1 VLIVNDKER
10 TVYSRQI
17 TLPEVGLKGQEELE
31 DTGILVV
38 GMGGLGCPVAHY
50 LISSGIGYLTI
61 MDPDKVELSNLS
73 RQPLYTEGD
82 VGNLKVETAKQVL
95 SHMNP
100 NAVINALA
108 EELTSENALTHASA
122 HDFVIDCTDNVDS
135 RYVLSDICQSIDKPL
150 IHGGIRAFEG
160 NVGVFLAGSG
170 YYRALYPK
178 PPAPESVVDCST
190 TGVLSAFVGW
200 VGMHQALLAVQLAL
214 DLIRESAFYHLD
226 GRKGTIRQV
235 EIPNVV
241 VEEKQEFS
249 KTLPDHMSASELKGR
264 LKSDDPPLL
273 IDVRGADERAEV
285 KIEAED
291 IHIPMDVFAQRLGGI
306 PRHGNV
312 VLYCHLGIRSNSAR
326 AWVESQGIPISHLSG
341 GIEAWLFDSV
351 DDSGNPLELANKL
364 ESDDSEPEKPLTLEE
379 QNEQVVA
386 NAQMEAELKK
396 IKTESQHSELSGLID
411 LKDRLLKQSLEV
423 EKQKQEHEL
432 KLEKMKISAEA
443 EKNDTKFLVEAV
455 YLVYNDGRLL
465 THVFSETQQTD
476 AEILTSMLMA
486 VNDFVADSLGATG
499 NIGNLEFGANSI
511 VIEKGDNCY
520 MVSMNY
526 GEPSDSLRLGLRKQ
540 LTIIEDKYLN
550 ELASWDGDVSTFEN
564 CNTKLVKIL
573 MESTVKD
580 RSEVA

>member
-1 VLIVNDKER
+1 MLNDKAKQIF
-10 TVYSRQI
+10 SRQI
-17 TLPEVGLKGQEELE
+17 TLPEVGEKGQEELE

-73 RQPLYTEGD
+73 RQPLYTQDD
-82 VGNLKVETAKQVL
+82 VGTLKVKAAKEVL

-100 NAVINALA
+100 NAVINEVS
-108 EELTSENALTHASA
+108 EELNKDNALTYVSS

-135 RYVLSDICQSIDKPL
+135 RYILSDICQSIDKPL

-160 NVGVFLAGSG
+160 NVGVFLPGSG

-178 PPAPESVVDCST
+178 PPAPESIQDCST
-190 TGVLSAFVGW
+190 TGVLSTFVGW
-200 VGMHQALLAVQLAL
+200 VGMHQAMLAVQLAL
-214 DLIRESAFYHLD
+214 DLIKESSFYFLD

-235 EIPNVV
+235 EVPNAV
-241 VEEKQEFS
+241 VEETKELS
-249 KTLPDHMSASELKGR
+249 KALPDHMSAAELKQR
-264 LKSDDPPLL
+264 LESDNPPLL
-273 IDVRGADERAEV
+273 IDVRGPDERAEV
-285 KIEAED
+285 RIEAED
-291 IHIPMDVFAQRLGGI
+291 MHIPMDVFAQRLGSI

-326 AWVESQGIPISHLSG
+326 AWVESQGIAISHLNG
-341 GIEAWLFDSV
+341 GIEDWLFENMNDKTPV
-351 DDSGNPLELANKL
+351 ALANKM
-364 ESDDSEPEKPLTLEE
+364 ESKDSEPEKPLSLEE
-379 QNEQVVA
+379 QNAQVVA
-386 NAQMEAELKK
+386 NAKMEADLDK
-396 IKTESQHSELSGLID
+396 IKTESQHTELSGLID

-432 KLEKMKISAEA
+432 KLEEVRISAEA
-443 EKNDTKFLVEAV
+443 QKNDTKFLVEAV

-465 THVFSETQQTD
+465 GHVFSEDQQTD

-511 VIEKGDNCY
+511 VIEKGEHCY

-526 GEPSDSLRLGLRKQ
+526 GEPSDSLRQGLRKQ
-540 LTIIEDKYLN
+540 IELIEENYADKL
-550 ELASWDGDVSTFEN
+550 EKWDGDTSAFEDCTSN
-564 CNTKLVKIL
+564 LVKVL
-573 MESTVKD
+573 LESTVTS

>member
-1 VLIVNDKER
+1 MNDRDK
-10 TVYSRQI
+10 VVFSRQI
-17 TLPEVGLKGQEELE
+17 TLPEVGEKGQEELE

-73 RQPLYTEGD
+73 RQPLYTDDD
-82 VGNLKVETAKQVL
+82 VGIHKVKAAKQVL

-100 NAVINALA
+100 NAVINDVA
-108 EELTSENALTHASA
+108 EELTSENALTYASS
-122 HDFVIDCTDNVDS
+122 HDFVIDCTDNIDS
-135 RYVLSDICQSIDKPL
+135 RYVLSDICQSIDKPF

-160 NVGVFLAGSG
+160 NVGVFLPGSG

-178 PPAPESVVDCST
+178 PPAPESVQDCSV
-190 TGVLSAFVGW
+190 TGVLSTFVGW
-200 VGMHQALLAVQLAL
+200 VGMHQALLAIQLSL
-214 DLIRESAFYHLD
+214 DLIKESSFYYLD
-226 GRKGTIRQV
+226 GRKGTVRQV
-235 EIPNVV
+235 EVPDSV
-241 VEEKQEFS
+241 VEKS
-249 KTLPDHMSASELKGR
+249 KELSKKLPNHMSASELKER
-264 LKSDDPPLL
+264 LESDNPPLL

-285 KIEAED
+285 RIEAED
-291 IHIPMDVFAQRLGGI
+291 LHIPMDVFAQRLGSI

-326 AWVESQGIPISHLSG
+326 AWVESQGIAISHLNG
-341 GIEAWLFDSV
+341 GIEAWLFENV
-351 DDSGNPLELANKL
+351 DDSGNPIELANKA
-364 ESDDSEPEKPLTLEE
+364 ESSDTEPGKKLTLEE
-379 QNEQVVA
+379 QNAQVVA
-386 NAQMEAELKK
+386 NAKMEAELEK

-432 KLEKMKISAEA
+432 RLEEMKISAA
-443 EKNDTKFLVEAV
+443 AKKDDTKFLVEAV

-465 THVFSETQQTD
+465 GHVFSEDQQTD

-511 VIEKGDNCY
+511 VIEKGEHCY

-526 GEPSDSLRLGLRKQ
+526 GEPSDSLRQGLRKQ
-540 LTIIEDKYLN
+540 IELIEENYLDKLEN
-550 ELASWDGDVSTFEN
+550 WDGDISAFDDCTSN
-564 CNTKLVKIL
+564 LVKIL
-573 MESTVKD
+573 LESTVKA

>member
-1 VLIVNDKER
+1 MNDKEKII
-10 TVYSRQI
+10 YSRQI

-31 DTGILVV
+31 DTGILIV

-73 RQPLYTEGD
+73 RQPLYTEDD
-82 VGNLKVETAKQVL
+82 VGTLKVKVAKQVL

-100 NAVINALA
+100 NAVINDVA
-108 EELTSENALTHASA
+108 EELTSDNALTHASA

-160 NVGVFLAGSG
+160 NVGVFLPGSG

-190 TGVLSAFVGW
+190 TGVLSTFVGW
-200 VGMHQALLAVQLAL
+200 VGMHQAMLAVQLAL

-235 EIPNVV
+235 EVPNVV
-241 VEEKQEFS
+241 VEGQKELS
-249 KTLPDHMSASELKGR
+249 KKLPDHMTASELKER
-264 LKSDDPPLL
+264 LESDNPPLL
-273 IDVRGADERAEV
+273 VDVRGAEERAEV
-285 KIEAED
+285 RIEAED

-326 AWVESQGIPISHLSG
+326 AWVESQGIAISHLSG
-341 GIEAWLFDSV
+341 GIEAWLFENV
-351 DDSGNPLELANKL
+351 DESGSPIELANKA
-364 ESDDSEPEKPLTLEE
+364 ESTDSEPEKTLTLEE
-379 QNEQVVA
+379 QNAQTLA
-386 NAQMEAELKK
+386 NAKMEAELKK
-396 IKTESQHSELSGLID
+396 IKTESQHSELEGLVA
-411 LKDRLLKQSLEV
+411 LKEKLLQQSLEV

-432 KLEKMKISAEA
+432 KLEEMKISAA
-443 EKNDTKFLVEAV
+443 AKKGNTKFLVEAV

-465 THVFSETQQTD
+465 GHVFSEDQQTD
-476 AEILTSMLMA
+476 ADILTSMLMA

-511 VIEKGDNCY
+511 VIEKGEHCY
-520 MVSMNY
+520 VVSMNY
-526 GEPSDSLRLGLRKQ
+526 GEPSDSLRQGLRKQ
-540 LTIIEDKYLN
+540 LTVIEDKYLKKL
-550 ELASWDGDVSTFEN
+550 EGWDGDTSAFEGCTSN
-564 CNTKLVKIL
+564 LVKVL
-573 MESTVKD
+573 LESTVKE
-580 RSEVA
+580 RSDVV

>member
-1 VLIVNDKER
+1 MNDRDKE
-10 TVYSRQI
+10 VFSRQI
-17 TLPEVGLKGQEELE
+17 TLPEVGEKGQEELE
-31 DTGILVV
+31 DTGILIV

-73 RQPLYTEGD
+73 RQPLYTEDD
-82 VGNLKVETAKQVL
+82 VGTLKVKAAKQVL

-100 NAVINALA
+100 NAVINDVA
-108 EELTSENALTHASA
+108 EELTKDNALTHVSA

-178 PPAPESVVDCST
+178 PPSPESVQDCST
-190 TGVLSAFVGW
+190 TGVLSTFVGW
-200 VGMHQALLAVQLAL
+200 VGMHQAMLAVQLAL
-214 DLIRESAFYHLD
+214 NLIKESSFYFMD
-226 GRKGTIRQV
+226 GRKGTVRQV
-235 EIPNVV
+235 EVPDAV
-241 VEEKQEFS
+241 VEGQKELPK
-249 KTLPDHMSASELKGR
+249 KLPDHMSASELKER
-264 LKSDDPPLL
+264 LLSDNPPLL
-273 IDVRGADERAEV
+273 IDVRGPAERAEV
-285 KIEAED
+285 RIEAED

-326 AWVESQGIPISHLSG
+326 AWVESQGIAISHLSG
-341 GIEAWLFDSV
+341 GIEAWLFENV
-351 DDSGNPLELANKL
+351 DESGSPVELANKM
-364 ESDDSEPEKPLTLEE
+364 ESVDSEPEKALTLEE
-379 QNEQVVA
+379 LNAQTLA
-386 NAQMEAELKK
+386 NAKMEAELKK
-396 IKTESQHSELSGLID
+396 IKTESQHSELEGLVA
-411 LKDRLLKQSLEV
+411 LKDKLLQQSLEV
-423 EKQKQEHEL
+423 EKQQQEHEL
-432 KLEKMKISAEA
+432 KLEKMKISAA
-443 EKNDTKFLVEAV
+443 AKKSNTKFLVEAV

-465 THVFSETQQTD
+465 GHVFSEDQQTD

-511 VIEKGDNCY
+511 VIEKGEHSY

-526 GEPSDSLRLGLRKQ
+526 GEPSDSLRQGLKKQ
-540 LTIIEDKYLN
+540 LSLIEDKYLN
-550 ELASWDGDVSTFEN
+550 KLEGWDGDTSAFEGCTSN
-564 CNTKLVKIL
+564 LVKVL
-573 MESTVKD
+573 LESTVKE
-580 RSEVA
+580 RSEIA

>member
-1 VLIVNDKER
+1 VLNDKAKQIF
-10 TVYSRQI
+10 SRQI
-17 TLPEVGLKGQEELE
+17 TLPEVGEKGQEELE

-73 RQPLYTEGD
+73 RQPLYTQDD
-82 VGNLKVETAKQVL
+82 VGTLKVKAAKEVL

-100 NAVINALA
+100 NAVINEVP
-108 EELTSENALTHASA
+108 EELNKDNALTYVSS

-135 RYVLSDICQSIDKPL
+135 RYILSDICQSIDKPL

-160 NVGVFLAGSG
+160 NVGVFLPGSG

-178 PPAPESVVDCST
+178 PPAPESIQDCST
-190 TGVLSAFVGW
+190 TGVLSTFVGW
-200 VGMHQALLAVQLAL
+200 VGMHQAMLAVQLAL
-214 DLIRESAFYHLD
+214 DLIKESAFYFLD

-235 EIPNVV
+235 EVPNAV
-241 VEEKQEFS
+241 VEETKELS
-249 KTLPDHMSASELKGR
+249 KTLPDHMSAAELKQR
-264 LKSDDPPLL
+264 LESDNPPLL
-273 IDVRGADERAEV
+273 IDVRGPDERAEV
-285 KIEAED
+285 RIEAED
-291 IHIPMDVFAQRLGGI
+291 MHIPMDVFAQRLGSI

-326 AWVESQGIPISHLSG
+326 AWVESQGIAISHLNG
-341 GIEAWLFDSV
+341 GIEDWLFESMNDKTPV
-351 DDSGNPLELANKL
+351 ALANKM
-364 ESDDSEPEKPLTLEE
+364 ESKDSEPETPLSLEE
-379 QNEQVVA
+379 QNAQVVA
-386 NAQMEAELKK
+386 NAKMEADLEK
-396 IKTESQHSELSGLID
+396 IKTESQHTELSGLID

-432 KLEKMKISAEA
+432 KLEEVRISAEA
-443 EKNDTKFLVEAV
+443 QKNDTKFLVEAV

-465 THVFSETQQTD
+465 GHVFSEDQQTD

-511 VIEKGDNCY
+511 VIEKGENCY

-526 GEPSDSLRLGLRKQ
+526 GEPSDSLRQGLRKQ
-540 LTIIEDKYLN
+540 IELIEENYTDKL
-550 ELASWDGDVSTFEN
+550 EKWDGDVSAFDDCTSN
-564 CNTKLVKIL
+564 LVKIL
-573 MESTVKD
+573 LESTVTS

>member
-1 VLIVNDKER
+1 MLNDKAKQIF
-10 TVYSRQI
+10 SRQI
-17 TLPEVGLKGQEELE
+17 TLPEVGEKGQEELE

-73 RQPLYTEGD
+73 RQPLYTQDD
-82 VGNLKVETAKQVL
+82 VGTLKVKAAKEVL

-100 NAVINALA
+100 NAVINEVP
-108 EELTSENALTHASA
+108 EELNKDNALTYVSS

-135 RYVLSDICQSIDKPL
+135 RYILSDICQSIDKPL

-160 NVGVFLAGSG
+160 NVGVFLPGSG

-178 PPAPESVVDCST
+178 PPAPESIQDCST
-190 TGVLSAFVGW
+190 TGVLSTFVGW
-200 VGMHQALLAVQLAL
+200 VGMHQAMLAVQLAL
-214 DLIRESAFYHLD
+214 DLIKESSFYFLD

-235 EIPNVV
+235 EVPNAV
-241 VEEKQEFS
+241 VEETKELS
-249 KTLPDHMSASELKGR
+249 KALPDHMSAAELKQR
-264 LKSDDPPLL
+264 LESDNPPLL
-273 IDVRGADERAEV
+273 IDVRGPDERAEV
-285 KIEAED
+285 RIEAED
-291 IHIPMDVFAQRLGGI
+291 MHIPMDVFAQRLGSI

-326 AWVESQGIPISHLSG
+326 AWVESQGIAISHLNG
-341 GIEAWLFDSV
+341 GIEDWLFENMNDKTPV
-351 DDSGNPLELANKL
+351 ALANKM
-364 ESDDSEPEKPLTLEE
+364 ESEDSEPEKPLSLEE
-379 QNEQVVA
+379 QNAQVVA
-386 NAQMEAELKK
+386 NAKMEADLDK
-396 IKTESQHSELSGLID
+396 IKTESQHTELSGLID

-432 KLEKMKISAEA
+432 KLEEVRISAEA
-443 EKNDTKFLVEAV
+443 QKNDTKFLVEAV

-465 THVFSETQQTD
+465 GHVFSEDQQTD

-511 VIEKGDNCY
+511 VIEKGEHCY

-526 GEPSDSLRLGLRKQ
+526 GEPSDSLRQGLRKQ
-540 LTIIEDKYLN
+540 IELIEENYADKL
-550 ELASWDGDVSTFEN
+550 EKWDGDTSAFEDCTSN
-564 CNTKLVKIL
+564 LVKVL
-573 MESTVKD
+573 LESTVTS

>member
-1 VLIVNDKER
+1 MLNDKAKQIF
-10 TVYSRQI
+10 SRQI
-17 TLPEVGLKGQEELE
+17 TLPEVGEKGQEELE

-73 RQPLYTEGD
+73 RQPLYTQDD
-82 VGNLKVETAKQVL
+82 VGTLKVKAAKEVL

-100 NAVINALA
+100 NAVINEVP
-108 EELTSENALTHASA
+108 EELNKDNALTYVSS

-135 RYVLSDICQSIDKPL
+135 RYILSDICQSIDKPL

-160 NVGVFLAGSG
+160 NVGVFLPGSG

-178 PPAPESVVDCST
+178 PPAPESIQDCST
-190 TGVLSAFVGW
+190 TGVLSTFVGW
-200 VGMHQALLAVQLAL
+200 VGMHQAMLAVQLAL
-214 DLIRESAFYHLD
+214 DLIKESSFYFLD

-235 EIPNVV
+235 EVPNAV
-241 VEEKQEFS
+241 VEETKELS
-249 KTLPDHMSASELKGR
+249 KALPDHMSAAELKQR
-264 LKSDDPPLL
+264 LESDNPPLL
-273 IDVRGADERAEV
+273 IDVRGPDERAEV
-285 KIEAED
+285 RIEAED
-291 IHIPMDVFAQRLGGI
+291 MHIPMDVFAQRLGSI

-326 AWVESQGIPISHLSG
+326 AWVESQGIAISHLNG
-341 GIEAWLFDSV
+341 GIEDWLFENMNDKTPV
-351 DDSGNPLELANKL
+351 ALANKM
-364 ESDDSEPEKPLTLEE
+364 ESKDSEPEKPLSLEE
-379 QNEQVVA
+379 QNAQVVA
-386 NAQMEAELKK
+386 NAKMEADLDK
-396 IKTESQHSELSGLID
+396 IKTESQHTELSGLID

-432 KLEKMKISAEA
+432 KLEEVRISAEA
-443 EKNDTKFLVEAV
+443 QKNDTKFLVEAV

-465 THVFSETQQTD
+465 GHVFSEDQQTD

-511 VIEKGDNCY
+511 VIEKGEHCY

-526 GEPSDSLRLGLRKQ
+526 GEPSDSLRQGLRKQ
-540 LTIIEDKYLN
+540 IELIEENYADKL
-550 ELASWDGDVSTFEN
+550 EKWDGDTSAFEDCTSN
-564 CNTKLVKIL
+564 LVKVL
-573 MESTVKD
+573 LESTVTS